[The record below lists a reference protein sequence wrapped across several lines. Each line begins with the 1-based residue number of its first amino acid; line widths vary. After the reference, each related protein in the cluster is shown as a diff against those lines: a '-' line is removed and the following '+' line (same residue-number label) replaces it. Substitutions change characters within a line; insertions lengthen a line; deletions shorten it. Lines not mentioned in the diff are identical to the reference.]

1 MCLRNAELS
10 NNLAATRHSR
20 TLLEREVVS
29 LKRSVLESRSCQA
42 QLEGELAEVR
52 REREILA
59 ERVADNEREGRS
71 RLREMQRQ
79 VGWGSWLH
87 VHVIQR
93 KLKCMSLKSAALLC
107 VLYRSPPSLPFPL
120 LFLSSPFPSSLLPL

>member
-29 LKRSVLESRSCQA
+29 LKRSLHESRSCQA
-42 QLEGELAEVR
+42 QLEEELAEVR
-52 REREILA
+52 REKEVLA
-59 ERVADNEREGRS
+59 ERVAGNEGEGRR

-79 VGWGSWLH
+79 VGG
-87 VHVIQR
+87 
-93 KLKCMSLKSAALLC
+93 
-107 VLYRSPPSLPFPL
+107 PL
-120 LFLSSPFPSSLLPL
+120 GTITV

>member
-1 MCLRNAELS
+1 LCLRNAELS

-42 QLEGELAEVR
+42 QLEGELAEVT

-59 ERVADNEREGRS
+59 ERVADNEGEGRR

-79 VGWGSWLH
+79 VGGGSWLNLWKEET
-87 VHVIQR
+87 Q
-93 KLKCMSLKSAALLC
+93 MSEPEECSIAMC
-107 VLYRSPPSLPFPL
+107 SL
-120 LFLSSPFPSSLLPL
+120 

>member
-1 MCLRNAELS
+1 MHDSILHVGKLEWQGNCYRTACLLSPQESLCLRNAELS

-59 ERVADNEREGRS
+59 ERVAETLESGVQTRRTRS
-71 RLREMQRQ
+71 GICNYMA
-79 VGWGSWLH
+79 
-87 VHVIQR
+87 I
-93 KLKCMSLKSAALLC
+93 LL
-107 VLYRSPPSLPFPL
+107 
-120 LFLSSPFPSSLLPL
+120 